1 MAADT
6 GRTAD
11 RGRTADTGRATDPRG
26 LVMLA
31 FDGPTV
37 PDELRARLAEAPAAG
52 VTLFRHGNVRDPGQV
67 RALTDELQAAAA
79 RPGAAVASFSPL
91 LVAAD
96 QEGGQLVALGDET
109 TQFAG
114 AMALGAAG
122 DRDLAER
129 VGRATG
135 LELRAMGVTVNYAPV
150 CDLATNPGNPGL
162 GIRSFGDDPVAAGA
176 LAGAYVRGLRSAG
189 VAATVKHFPG
199 KGEMGLDTHHALG
212 AVASSRERFQDVEL
226 APFRATLA
234 DGADLVMTGH
244 FATPGLT
251 GDASL
256 PATLSRAVL
265 TDLLRGELGFGG
277 LVISDALD
285 MGALAQ
291 DERQIVDVIAA
302 VRAGVDLLLTT
313 QDVVARHRIEAALVH
328 AAARGVLEPDA
339 LGRSAAR
346 LDALRRWLAGFD
358 QPDLDV
364 VACAEH
370 RALARALAE
379 RSIALIRDDAGLI
392 PLRAAGAAE
401 RRIAVFQ
408 PRPRDV
414 TPADTTSTQGPGLAA
429 ALRAHLPHVDEFVTN
444 RPSDAEI
451 AALRERA
458 AGYDLLVVGTDSA
471 PFDPEGAAL
480 ARALVAI
487 GVPTVTVAL
496 RTPWDLPEYAAAAT
510 HVCSFGVLPPTLEA
524 LAAALV
530 GRIPFRGRLPV
541 AGPGA

>member
-1 MAADT
+1 M
-6 GRTAD
+6 
-11 RGRTADTGRATDPRG
+11 GRATDPRG

-37 PDELRARLAEAPAAG
+37 PDDLRTRLAEAPAAG

-67 RALTDELQAAAA
+67 RALTDELQAAAGAAGPGAA
-79 RPGAAVASFSPL
+79 RPGARTL

-122 DRDLAER
+122 DPDLAER

-162 GIRSFGDDPVAAGA
+162 GIRSFGDDPAAAGA
-176 LAGAYVRGLRSAG
+176 LAAAYVRGLRSAG

-199 KGEMGLDTHHALG
+199 KGEVGLDTHHALG
-212 AVASSRERFQDVEL
+212 AVASSRQRFEAVEL
-226 APFRATLA
+226 APFRAALA

-244 FATPGLT
+244 FAAPGLT

-291 DERQIVDVIAA
+291 DERQVVDVIAA
-302 VRAGVDLLLTT
+302 ARAGVDLLLPA
-313 QDVVARHRIEAALVH
+313 QDLVARYRIEAALVH

-346 LDALRRWLAGFD
+346 LDALRRWLDGFAR
-358 QPDLDV
+358 PDLDV

-370 RALARALAE
+370 RALARELAE
-379 RSIALIRDDAGLI
+379 RSITIVRDDAGLL
-392 PLRAAGAAE
+392 PLRTELAPDF
-401 RRIAVFQ
+401 RIAVVQ

-414 TPADTTSTQGPGLAA
+414 TPADTTSTQRPGLAA
-429 ALRAHLPHVDEFVTN
+429 ALRAHLAHVDEFVTD
-444 RPSDAEI
+444 RPTDAEV

-480 ARALVAI
+480 ARALVAT
-487 GVPTVTVAL
+487 GVPAVTVAL
-496 RTPWDLPEYAAAAT
+496 RTPWDLPVYPAATT

-524 LAAALV
+524 IAAALV

-541 AGPGA
+541 AEAAVTARTG

>member
-1 MAADT
+1 MAADP
-6 GRTAD
+6 
-11 RGRTADTGRATDPRG
+11 RA

-67 RALTDELQAAAA
+67 RALTDELQAAAGA
-79 RPGAAVASFSPL
+79 AGPDAAGPGAPSL

-96 QEGGQLVALGDET
+96 QEGGQLVALGDQT

-122 DRDLAER
+122 DPDLAER

-150 CDLATNPGNPGL
+150 CDLATNPANPGL
-162 GIRSFGDDPVAAGA
+162 GIRSFGDDPAAASA
-176 LAGAYVRGLRSAG
+176 LAAACVRGLRSAG

-212 AVASSRERFQDVEL
+212 AVASSRQRFEDVEL
-226 APFRATLA
+226 APFRAALA

-244 FATPGLT
+244 FAAPGLT

-265 TDLLRGELGFGG
+265 TDLLRGELAFGG

-291 DERQIVDVIAA
+291 DERQVVDVIAA
-302 VRAGVDLLLTT
+302 VRAGVDLLLTA
-313 QDVVARHRIEAALVH
+313 QDLVARRRIEAAVVH

-339 LGRSAAR
+339 LARSAAR
-346 LDALRRWLAGFD
+346 LDTLRAWLAGFA

-370 RALARALAE
+370 RALARELAE
-379 RSIALIRDDAGLI
+379 RSIALVRDDAGLL
-392 PLRAAGAAE
+392 PLRTDGAAE

-414 TPADTTSTQGPGLAA
+414 TPADTTSTQRPGLAA
-429 ALRAHLPHVDEFVTN
+429 ALRAHVPGVDEFVTH
-444 RPSDAEI
+444 RPTEADI
-451 AALRERA
+451 AALRDRA
-458 AGYDLLVVGTDSA
+458 LGYDLLVVGTDSA
-471 PFDPEGAAL
+471 TFDPDGAAL
-480 ARALVAI
+480 ARALVAT

-496 RTPWDLPEYAAAAT
+496 RTPWDLPAYPAAAT
-510 HVCSFGVLPPTLEA
+510 HVCSFGTLPPTLEA

-530 GRIPFRGRLPV
+530 GRNPFRGRLPV
-541 AGPGA
+541 ADAAISARTTA